1 MSEKRPQDITSGE
14 RVIRVN
20 TVRQLLIQGASRQ
33 QIIEY
38 CRETFKVVEKTVD
51 LYLQDAKDLIKQDF
65 KDNFDK
71 EYFKANLL
79 ERLEDLYKQNY
90 DIDDFRQCQSVIKD
104 ITAMFGLAEPILI
117 DSTVT
122 NKEFKPIE
130 FVKTKDGKDK

>member
-33 QIIEY
+33 QIIQY
-38 CRETFKVVEKTVD
+38 CKDSFNTNEDAVNR
-51 LYLQDAKDLIKQDF
+51 YLTDAKELIKQDF

-122 NKEFKPIE
+122 NKEYKPIE
-130 FVKTKDGKDK
+130 FVKTKNDKDK

>member
-33 QIIEY
+33 QIIQY
-38 CRETFKVVEKTVD
+38 CKAEFNTNEDAVNR
-51 LYLQDAKDLIKQDF
+51 YLTDAKELIKKDF
-65 KDNFDK
+65 NDNFDK

-90 DIDDFRQCQSVIKD
+90 DNDDFRQCQSVIKD
-104 ITAMFGLAEPILI
+104 ITTMFGLAEPIL
-117 DSTVT
+117 SNLEVT
-122 NKEFKPIE
+122 TKEYKPIE
-130 FVKTKDGKDK
+130 FVKTKNDKDK